1 MLCLRTQHNA
11 TCGLPAP
18 GKMLSNPLWRPDP
31 LTASFDRAGRIC
43 LSVYVG
49 FALDRVR
56 QFALL
61 AMRTKAASS
70 RLKRAA
76 SS

>member
-1 MLCLRTQHNA
+1 
-11 TCGLPAP
+11 
-18 GKMLSNPLWRPDP
+18 MLSNPLWRPDP
-31 LTASFDRAGRIC
+31 QTASFDRAGWIC
-43 LSVYVG
+43 RSVYVG
-49 FALDRVR
+49 FALDRAR

-70 RLKRAA
+70 RLKRSA